1 MIKIYSAQWLVP
13 VSSPPF
19 EGGAV
24 AVEGA
29 RIVGVGARDEL
40 AARFPEAAR
49 EEFGAAAIM
58 PGLANAHSHLELTA
72 MRGFLEPEEGD
83 FFAWLRRLTFARQER
98 LTPEDLRDAATWGAC
113 EAARAGVTC
122 RGDAAYEGWAA
133 LAALKA
139 LGLRGIVFQ

>member
-19 EGGAV
+19 ERGAV

-40 AARFPEAAR
+40 AARFPDAAR
-49 EEFGAAAIM
+49 EEFGEAAIM
-58 PGLANAHSHLELTA
+58 PGLVNAHSHLELTA

-83 FFAWLRRLTFARQER
+83 FFAWLSRLTLARQQH
-98 LTPEDLRDAATWGAC
+98 LTPEDLRDAAAWGAC
-113 EAARAGVTC
+113 EA
-122 RGDAAYEGWAA
+122 
-133 LAALKA
+133 
-139 LGLRGIVFQ
+139 